1 MCRCICLRQNIYS
14 VKNIYLIYINFGGE
28 CMKLKV
34 GVLFGGRSGE
44 HEVSLKSAR
53 SVMAALDKTKYD
65 IVPIGIT
72 REGTWLAGNDP
83 MEALSS
89 GNLPGGNVP
98 VAVVPDP
105 RVGGLVYLGEPGI
118 SESSVYPDFF
128 PGKIEKLQ
136 VVFPVLHGTYGEDGT
151 VQGMLELAG
160 IPYVGPGVLAASAGM
175 DKVVMKMIFEQVG
188 LPVGKYLYFLKREWE
203 ENREK
208 YVMQIEEELGYPC
221 FIKPANLGSSVGI
234 SKAAGREEL
243 IQGIEEAA
251 QYDRKIVVEEHLSGK
266 EIEVSVLGND
276 DPEASVPGEIIP
288 CNDFYDY
295 QAKYIDDRSELI
307 IPAELGEE
315 LTAEVR
321 SMAVKVF
328 KAVDGSGMGRV
339 DFFVDPHTRTVIVNE
354 INTIPGFTQISMY
367 PKLWEA
373 TGLAYPDLLDRLIKL
388 ALERFQEKAELKT
401 IF

>member
-1 MCRCICLRQNIYS
+1 
-14 VKNIYLIYINFGGE
+14 
-28 CMKLKV
+28 MKLKV

-44 HEVSLKSAR
+44 HEVSLKSAS
-53 SVMAALDKTKYD
+53 SVMAALNPSKYD

-83 MEALSS
+83 MEALST
-89 GNLPGGNVP
+89 GNLPGGNLP

-105 RVGGLVYLGEPGI
+105 GVGGLIYLTEAGPSDSSGAGESFGPG
-118 SESSVYPDFF
+118 
-128 PGKIEKLQ
+128 PGGVRTAHLVPGRIEKLQ

-151 VQGMLELAG
+151 VQGLLELAG

-175 DKVVMKMIFEQVG
+175 DKVVMKMLFQQSG

-203 ENREK
+203 EGRE
-208 YVMQIEEELGYPC
+208 QILEQVEKELGYPC

-234 SKAAGREEL
+234 SKAADRQQL

-288 CNDFYDY
+288 SNDFYDY
-295 QAKYIDDRSELI
+295 QAKYIDDRSELV
-307 IPAELGEE
+307 IPAQLGEK

-321 SMAVKVF
+321 SMAVEVF

-339 DFFVDPHTRTVIVNE
+339 DFFVDPSAETIVVNE

-373 TGLAYPDLLDRLIKL
+373 TGLSYPHLLDRLIEL

>member
-1 MCRCICLRQNIYS
+1 
-14 VKNIYLIYINFGGE
+14 
-28 CMKLKV
+28 MKLKV
-34 GVLFGGRSGE
+34 GILFGGRSGE
-44 HEVSLKSAR
+44 HEVSLKSAC
-53 SVMAALDKTKYD
+53 SVMAALDEAKYD

-83 MEALSS
+83 MKALST

-105 RVGGLVYLGEPGI
+105 GVGGLIYLGSSETEEI
-118 SESSVYPDFF
+118 SRAAEGSGPPDFI

-151 VQGMLELAG
+151 VQGLLELAG

-175 DKVVMKMIFEQVG
+175 DKVVMKMLFQQVG
-188 LPVGKYLYFLKREWE
+188 LPIGKYLFFLKREWR

-208 YVMQIEEELGYPC
+208 YVEQIEKELGYPC

-234 SKAAGREEL
+234 SKAADREQL

-251 QYDRKIVVEEHLSGK
+251 RYDRRIVVEEHLQGK

-276 DPEASVPGEIIP
+276 EPEASVPGEIIP

-307 IPAELGEE
+307 IPAELGEK

-339 DFFVDPHTRTVIVNE
+339 DFFVDPLKETVVVNE
-354 INTIPGFTQISMY
+354 INTIPGFTQVSMY

-373 TGLAYPDLLDRLIKL
+373 SGLSYSHLLDRLINL